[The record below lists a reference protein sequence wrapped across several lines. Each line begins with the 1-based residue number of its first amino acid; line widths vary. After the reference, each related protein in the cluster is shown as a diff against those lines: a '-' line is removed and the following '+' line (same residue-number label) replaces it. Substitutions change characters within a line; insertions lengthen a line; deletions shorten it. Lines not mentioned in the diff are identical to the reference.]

1 MKLLL
6 DTHVFLWWMERNRR
20 LSTRAGALIADPD
33 SEVFVSVVTIWEIAI
48 KAELGQLEM
57 PDDLGGFLRSELT
70 VNDFASLPIQFE
82 HAIAARDLPLHHR
95 DPFDRLLICQSRVE
109 GLTLVS
115 ADPVMAAYGADVV
128 W

>member
-20 LSTRAGALIADPD
+20 LSTRAGALISDPD

-82 HAIAARDLPLHHR
+82 HAIAARDLPRHHR

-109 GLTLVS
+109 ELTLVS